1 MIVTWH
7 YITTEDLKLFK
18 ETLPKELYW
27 KLTHQCRAHIPMLKE
42 SYNQL
47 IKKYINK

>member
-1 MIVTWH
+1 MWH

-18 ETLPKELYW
+18 ETLPNEMYW
-27 KLTHQCRAHIPMLKE
+27 KLAHQCRARIPMLQV